1 MMVIMLMEMAVQIYA
16 KLSLFYLC
24 SAQPS
29 VCTWSCGDS
38 IYQPETGEQCD
49 NGNSTVIDGCS
60 DTCEV

>member
-1 MMVIMLMEMAVQIYA
+1 MKIVMMVIMLMEMAVQIYA

-24 SAQPS
+24 SAPS

-49 NGNSTVIDGCS
+49 ISLFNP
-60 DTCEV
+60 EEKL